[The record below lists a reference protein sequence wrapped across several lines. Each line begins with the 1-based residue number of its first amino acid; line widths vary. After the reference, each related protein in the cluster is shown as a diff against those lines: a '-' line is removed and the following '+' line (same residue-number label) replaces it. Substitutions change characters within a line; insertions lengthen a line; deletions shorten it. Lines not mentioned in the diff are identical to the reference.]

1 MNSKLTATMLTVTAH
16 SHAASTSCLGDF
28 GDEADRASY
37 ATSCAVRSCLLL
49 VGYDMPSASPA

>member
-1 MNSKLTATMLTVTAH
+1 MLTVTAH

-49 VGYDMPSASPA
+49 VLLLVGYDMPSASPA